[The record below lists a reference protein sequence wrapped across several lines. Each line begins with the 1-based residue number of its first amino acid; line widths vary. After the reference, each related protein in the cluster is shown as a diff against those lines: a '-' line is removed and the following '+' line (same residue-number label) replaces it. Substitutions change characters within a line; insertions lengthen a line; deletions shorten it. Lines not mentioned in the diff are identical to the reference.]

1 MVVLNM
7 GTNLAQV
14 YMRSCKCV
22 YGCVWDGTNV
32 NVYKSTLIK

>member
-1 MVVLNM
+1 MLVLNM
-7 GTNLAQV
+7 GTNLAEVQ
-14 YMRSCKCV
+14 MRSCRSV